1 MHDDDLSSLSD
12 TRPRAGLDLV
22 REPPEALIA
31 TSDRAT
37 TMMLRHSPP
46 MLLLLS
52 PLLVVGIITVLL
64 ALRFAPEGP
73 VQTIELGPNA
83 VQTHGPA

>member
-1 MHDDDLSSLSD
+1 
-12 TRPRAGLDLV
+12 
-22 REPPEALIA
+22 
-31 TSDRAT
+31 
-37 TMMLRHSPP
+37 MMLRHSPP